1 MRGGDRIVYV
11 LAVLLGLAAVVDFTR
26 DIEPVLRRNCYGCH
40 GAALQKNGLRLDVAE
55 DALRG
60 SYSGPVIV
68 PGRSAESK
76 LIELVASGKMPQTP
90 RKLAPEQVEL
100 LRKWIDEGAVRPASV
115 AQSKVA
121 SKHWAF
127 HPIRRPIPPMVKRR
141 TPNPIDAFVLARL
154 EKEGIAPSPEADRGT
169 LLRRV
174 TLDLTGLP
182 PSPEEVAR
190 YLADTRPDAYERAV
204 DGLLNSSHYGEKWAR
219 HWLDLARYADSDGY
233 EKDSERPWAWRWRHW
248 VIEALNAD
256 MPFDEFTI
264 QQLAGDLLPNPSTEN
279 LAATGF
285 LRNSLANREGGVNTE
300 QFRVEQVIDR
310 TATAGSVWM
319 GLTVGCAQCHDHK
332 YDPISQREYYGLFA
346 FFNSLVNLDQP
357 APLPGEQGTWMR
369 EWPVYESGRDAVL
382 DRYKMHAL
390 VEEWENA
397 LRAVANQPLDNSRAQ
412 FAWKNLGNIAT
423 GLQEVVL
430 LDRSRR
436 SRHLHD
442 QVLDYFSDRGAAD
455 YYLKPRLAEVK
466 FEEFKKAFREAQKKA
481 PSMTLAQ
488 TIHENW
494 TPRKTHILLRGDF
507 RSPGIEVEHRTPAVL
522 PPLPPGNPPTRL
534 TLARWLVS
542 RDHPLTARVA
552 VNRAWQEFFGRG
564 IVRTSEDFGKQGEAP
579 THPELLDWLAAEFMQ
594 PNAARPWSMK
604 ALHRLLVTS
613 ATYRQSS
620 KSRPE
625 LAERDPDNTLL
636 ARQTRLRLPAE
647 SIRDSALA
655 ASGLLNPAVG
665 GRGIRPPQPKGVAE
679 LAYAGSVKWNESQGP
694 DRYRRGLYIHFQRT
708 TPYPQLVNF
717 DAPDAVAACSR
728 RQRSYTPLQAL
739 NLLND
744 AVFFEAAQALG
755 IRLVRES
762 QSGFRDRLTHGFRL
776 ALGRDPREPEVEA
789 LARHFEREVELLR
802 ANTLETQ
809 SLVPDILEG
818 ADRVETGGWVMVS
831 RVLLNLDEFLHRE

>member
-1 MRGGDRIVYV
+1 MVAV
-11 LAVLLGLAAVVDFTR
+11 FLALAAAAAGAVDFTR
-26 DIEPVLRRNCYGCH
+26 DIEPVLTRNCYGCH
-40 GAALQKNGLRLDVAE
+40 GPALQQNGLRLDRAE

-60 SYSGPVIV
+60 SYTGPVIV
-68 PGRSAESK
+68 PGHSDQSK
-76 LIELVASGKMPQTP
+76 LIEMVSSGKMPQTP
-90 RKLAPEQVEL
+90 RKLTPDQIEL
-100 LRKWIDEGAVRPASV
+100 LRKWIDEGATRPAGP
-115 AQSKVA
+115 SKVA
-121 SKHWAF
+121 SRHWSF
-127 HPIRRPIPPMVKRR
+127 QPIRRPLPPAVKRR
-141 TPNPIDAFVLARL
+141 IRNPIDAFVLARL
-154 EKEGIAPSPEADRGT
+154 EKEGIAPSPEADPAT

-182 PSPEEVAR
+182 PSPADLAR
-190 YLADTRPDAYERAV
+190 YLADSRPDAYERAV
-204 DGLLNSSHYGEKWAR
+204 DALSNPPHYGEKWAR

-233 EKDSERPWAWRWRHW
+233 EGDSERPWAWRWRHW
-248 VIEALNAD
+248 VIQALNAD

-285 LRNSLANREGGVNTE
+285 LRNSLANRECGVNTE

-310 TATAGSVWM
+310 TATAGAVWM

-357 APLPGEQGTWMR
+357 APLPGEQGAWMR
-369 EWPVYESGRDAVL
+369 EWPVYEAAREAVLTRHNMHAVL
-382 DRYKMHAL
+382 D
-390 VEEWENA
+390 EWENA
-397 LRAVANQPLDNSRAQ
+397 MRAVAGQPFDNSRAQ
-412 FAWKNLGNIAT
+412 FAWKNLGNGAN

-430 LDRSRR
+430 LDKNRR

-442 QVLDYFSDRGAAD
+442 QVLDYFVDRGAAGLF
-455 YYLKPRLAEVK
+455 LKDRLQAIK
-466 FEEFKKAFREAQKKA
+466 FDEFKKAFREVQKKA
-481 PSMTLAQ
+481 PAMTLAQ
-488 TIHENW
+488 SVHENW
-494 TPRKTHILLRGDF
+494 IPRKTHILLRGDF
-507 RSPGIEVEHRTPAVL
+507 RSPGVVVEHQTPAVL
-522 PPLPPGNPPTRL
+522 PPLPAGERPSRL

-542 RDHPLTARVA
+542 RDHPLTPRVT

-564 IVRTSEDFGKQGEAP
+564 LVRTSEDFGRQGEAP
-579 THPELLDWLAAEFMQ
+579 SHPELLDWLAAEFME
-594 PNAARPWSMK
+594 PKSSRPWSMK
-604 ALHRLLVTS
+604 ALHRLIVTS

-636 ARQTRLRLPAE
+636 ARQARLRLSAE
-647 SIRDSALA
+647 SIRDSVLA
-655 ASGLLNPAVG
+655 ASGLLNPAIG

-679 LAYAGSVKWNESQGP
+679 LAYAGNVKWNESQGP

-708 TPYPQLVNF
+708 TPYPQLMNF

-755 IRLVRES
+755 IRLVREAP
-762 QSGFRDRLTHGFRL
+762 SGFRDRLVLGFRL
-776 ALGRDPREPEVEA
+776 ALGRDPMEKEVEA
-789 LARHFEREVELLR
+789 LARHFEREVEVLR
-802 ANTLETQ
+802 ASPVETQ
-809 SLVPDILEG
+809 SVAPDVLEG
-818 ADRVETGGWVMVS
+818 ADRVQTGGWVMIS